1 MMQVERLNLETN
13 EKEKVD
19 CIGIVQFIGHD
30 KNADLTDGKNYYVIG
45 FHQQLLKVIDDTQDY
60 YYYIPFDANDIG
72 QKEGIVS
79 GFHIIE
85 DPTGQ
90 IHELFASY
98 KKDFDLKQKKR
109 SQKLSQRLI
118 QWKLKKIDEKESK

>member
-1 MMQVERLNLETN
+1 M
-13 EKEKVD
+13 
-19 CIGIVQFIGHD
+19 
-30 KNADLTDGKNYYVIG
+30 
-45 FHQQLLKVIDDTQDY
+45 
-60 YYYIPFDANDIG
+60 
-72 QKEGIVS
+72 S

-109 SQKLSQRLI
+109 SQNFLNVLFNGN
-118 QWKLKKIDEKESK
+118 